1 MSTCSDLA
9 LCIAYY
15 APRVFDVAF
24 IIVAAASAIA
34 ALTPTPADD
43 SFVAHIYKVID
54 ILAMNVG
61 YAKDR
66 GKVAGGRFVPK

>member
-1 MSTCSDLA
+1 MSTCSNLA
-9 LCIAYY
+9 VCIAYY

-24 IIVAAASAIA
+24 FIVAAASAIA

-43 SFVAHIYKVID
+43 SLVARVYKVLD
-54 ILAMNVG
+54 IFALNVG

-66 GKVAGGRFVPK
+66 GKIAGGRFVPK

>member
-1 MSTCSDLA
+1 MGTCSDLA
-9 LCIAYY
+9 LCIVYY
-15 APRVFDVAF
+15 APRVFDIAF

-43 SFVAHIYKVID
+43 SFVARVYKVID
-54 ILAMNVG
+54 ILALNVG

-66 GKVAGGRFVPK
+66 GKIAGGRFVPK